1 MPITSQGT
9 TIVTWVYE
17 DANGNISTQTQNVI
31 IDDITAPVVDVADL
45 EDVTAECS
53 VDVLTAPTATDNCDG
68 TVTGTTTTVLP
79 ITTQGTTV
87 VTWSFEDSEGNI
99 TTQTQTVVIIDTT
112 APVADVADLEDVTAE
127 CSVDTLVAPTA
138 TDNCAGQ
145 VIGVTTTVFP
155 ITAQGNTEVTWTFTD
170 NEGNIS
176 TQTQNVIIDDVSA
189 PVADITDLED
199 VTAECSIDSL
209 SAPTA
214 TDNCSGT
221 ITGTTTTSFPI
232 TVQGTTVVTWSFTDS
247 SGNTSTQT
255 QNVIIDDITIPTVIT
270 QDITVLLDA
279 NGEALISPLDIDD
292 GSVDNCEGEL
302 TFELDILLFTC
313 DDVGDNIVTLTV
325 TDANGNS
332 DSLEAIVT
340 VENDFED
347 VDGDGILDNCDPEIL
362 DDIDQDGVA
371 DDVDNCPDVYNPDQS
386 DIDGDGIGDVCDQ
399 VEINISEAITP
410 NGDGINDTW
419 FINNIVNYPNCVI
432 RVYNRWGQE
441 IFYTVGYQNDWNG
454 HYENKSGS
462 LPDAASYYYQ
472 IDLDGNGSLDYDGWI
487 YITK

>member
-1 MPITSQGT
+1 MN
-9 TIVTWVYE
+9 V
-17 DANGNISTQTQNVI
+17 STQTQNVI
-31 IDDITAPVVDVADL
+31 IDDITAPVVDVADS
-45 EDVTAECS
+45 EDVTADAG

-87 VTWSFEDSEGNI
+87 VTWSFFEDSEGNI

-189 PVADITDLED
+189 PVTDVADLED
-199 VTAECSIDSL
+199 VTAECSVDSL

-232 TVQGTTVVTWSFTDS
+232 TAQGTTVVTWSFTDS

-255 QNVIIDDITIPTVIT
+255 QNVIMTIL
-270 QDITVLLDA
+270 Q
-279 NGEALISPLDIDD
+279 
-292 GSVDNCEGEL
+292 
-302 TFELDILLFTC
+302 FK
-313 DDVGDNIVTLTV
+313 
-325 TDANGNS
+325 
-332 DSLEAIVT
+332 
-340 VENDFED
+340 
-347 VDGDGILDNCDPEIL
+347 
-362 DDIDQDGVA
+362 
-371 DDVDNCPDVYNPDQS
+371 
-386 DIDGDGIGDVCDQ
+386 
-399 VEINISEAITP
+399 
-410 NGDGINDTW
+410 
-419 FINNIVNYPNCVI
+419 
-432 RVYNRWGQE
+432 R
-441 IFYTVGYQNDWNG
+441 
-454 HYENKSGS
+454 
-462 LPDAASYYYQ
+462 YY
-472 IDLDGNGSLDYDGWI
+472 
-487 YITK
+487 